1 MGRIIATALL
11 FTAFTAQ
18 ADLVLLDGHVRAMPP
33 GQPNTAAFLQVKNTG
48 SQAITLINAQT
59 QAAKKSEFHTHTMNE
74 KGVMSMTQVPNIV
87 IEPQQIFVFESGAHH
102 VMLMGLTKPLK
113 PGGRVELSLQ
123 DTQGA
128 SYTYDLP
135 VVSLLDKAPMKHDHH
150 HHHGQE

>member
-1 MGRIIATALL
+1 MGRILATALL
-11 FTAFTAQ
+11 FTAFSAQ

-48 SQAITLINAQT
+48 SQTITLINAQT
-59 QAAKKSEFHTHTMNE
+59 SAAKKSEFHTHSMND

-87 IEPQQIFVFESGAHH
+87 IAPQQVFVFQSGAHH
-102 VMLMGLTKPLK
+102 VMLMGLTKSLK
-113 PGGRVELSLQ
+113 PGNSVELSLQ
-123 DTQGA
+123 DANGT

-135 VVSLLDKAPMKHDHH
+135 VVSILDKTPMKHDHH

>member
-1 MGRIIATALL
+1 MGRIFATALL

-18 ADLVLLDGHVRAMPP
+18 ADLVLLDGHVRAMRP

-87 IEPQQIFVFESGAHH
+87 IEPHQIFVFESGAHH

-135 VVSLLDKAPMKHDHH
+135 VVSILDKAPMKHDHH